1 MEVNMRK
8 INEKLKIIA
17 LTFCVIYTAVGL
29 LTQTVKVAWAFDEWD
44 LKRIVEDAI
53 SSKISAYDW
62 DFKNAVESIVEDC
75 DIYGSGIDC

>member
-1 MEVNMRK
+1 MKK

-44 LKRIVEDAI
+44 LKRIVEDV
-53 SSKISAYDW
+53 S
-62 DFKNAVESIVEDC
+62 
-75 DIYGSGIDC
+75 